1 MPEKV
6 LVAGNNVRNVAESA
20 RKAGYEVHAVTKF
33 VDADLKIY
41 CESIERIDET
51 EGGKLKKLVEEKA
64 EEIGGKIVLCSGF
77 ETLDVKGE
85 LLCNEPRSAE
95 RVADKLKFYRSLE
108 KAGLPFPELLGS
120 DEGADVGVIGEVGE
134 ACRVGK
140 VDRELMG
147 LVKPRKG
154 GGGEEI
160 RISDDLPE
168 GFIKQ
173 RFIPGMPCSVS
184 LIASEGKAVP
194 VACNFIYAGWK
205 EMNATG
211 FRYSGNLTPLI
222 VDKETRTEMERLAAE
237 AVELFDLT
245 GSVGVDFVLADKPY
259 ILEINPRFQG
269 SLDSVEWSHDVNMF
283 TMHVR
288 AFEGKLPEKVK
299 PKRYAARTVLFAPVD
314 LRIAEDVKGNP
325 FFADV
330 PGRGDFYR
338 KDDPLVSILAAGNS
352 KEEVER
358 KILDRRDLFLNL
370 AASFNG

>member
-108 KAGLPFPELLGS
+108 KAGLPYPDLIGS
-120 DEGADVGVIGEVGE
+120 NEGI
-134 ACRVGK
+134 
-140 VDRELMG
+140 G

-314 LRIAEDVKGNP
+314 LRVAEDVKGNP